1 MALSVLPQ
9 NIMNNIHIEIL
20 LVKYNLQDLF
30 QCERNI
36 RRILTYFPNILLEFD
51 INMEL
56 FYSQFISDI

>member
-56 FYSQFISDI
+56 FYSQFIIDI

>member
-9 NIMNNIHIEIL
+9 HIMNNIHIEIL
-20 LVKYNLQDLF
+20 LVKYNLQNLF

-36 RRILTYFPNILLEFD
+36 RRILTYFPNILLQFD

-56 FYSQFISDI
+56 FYSQFIIE

>member
-20 LVKYNLQDLF
+20 LVKYNLQNLF

-56 FYSQFISDI
+56 FYSQFIIE